1 MKMQSHHRIIYS
13 KFDLRI
19 SYPPPYLIEISHY
32 KDTIT
37 ELIRRSVE
45 MFEWGKAFSNTNVN
59 EKLAIF
65 NRIILNILNNF
76 IPHETIVCSDRGPP
90 CFNDKIRLLI
100 KDKRQLT
107 NIFVKIVTMLIGNI
121 V

>member
-1 MKMQSHHRIIYS
+1 M
-13 KFDLRI
+13 FD
-19 SYPPPYLIEISHY
+19 
-32 KDTIT
+32 
-37 ELIRRSVE
+37 
-45 MFEWGKAFSNTNVN
+45 WGKTFSNTNVN

-76 IPHETIVCSDRGPP
+76 IPHETIVCRDRGPT

-107 NIFVKIVTMLIGNI
+107 NIFVKMFTMLIGNI